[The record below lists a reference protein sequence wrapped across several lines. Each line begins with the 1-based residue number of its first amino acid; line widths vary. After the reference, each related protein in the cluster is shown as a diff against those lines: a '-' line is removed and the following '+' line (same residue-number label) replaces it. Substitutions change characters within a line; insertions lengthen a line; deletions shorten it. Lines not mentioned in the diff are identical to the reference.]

1 MEKDKFIDPK
11 SDYGFKLLFG
21 TVANKELTIGF
32 LNSLLEKNIKDITF
46 HNVEMSS
53 VSWTLSWT
61 QTILR
66 STVGI

>member
-32 LNSLLEKNIKDITF
+32 LNSLLEKNIK
-46 HNVEMSS
+46 
-53 VSWTLSWT
+53 
-61 QTILR
+61 
-66 STVGI
+66 